1 MIDTHSHLYGHE
13 FDDDRDEV
21 IERARQAGIESIVL
35 ANCDLESLGQIIET
49 CDRYPGYCQ
58 PTIGLHPGNINEN
71 YRQELDLLKN
81 KIKDFPFI
89 AIGEIGLDLYW
100 DKTFI
105 SEQIIAFEE
114 QINWAIEYDLPIIIH
129 VRDAFPEFHASM
141 EKFKGKGL
149 KGIVHCFSGNAED
162 AGKIFTYGDFYLGI
176 NGTVTYKKNPL
187 AEELKKIGLERLV
200 LETDAPY
207 LSPVPYRGK
216 RNESSYI
223 PFVVEKLSDIFEV
236 SNEKVIEITTKNAQN
251 SFCRAK

>member
-89 AIGEIGLDLYW
+89 AIG
-100 DKTFI
+100 
-105 SEQIIAFEE
+105 
-114 QINWAIEYDLPIIIH
+114 
-129 VRDAFPEFHASM
+129 
-141 EKFKGKGL
+141 
-149 KGIVHCFSGNAED
+149 
-162 AGKIFTYGDFYLGI
+162 
-176 NGTVTYKKNPL
+176 
-187 AEELKKIGLERLV
+187 
-200 LETDAPY
+200 
-207 LSPVPYRGK
+207 
-216 RNESSYI
+216 
-223 PFVVEKLSDIFEV
+223 
-236 SNEKVIEITTKNAQN
+236 
-251 SFCRAK
+251 